1 MRTRSTHTSIHILAR
16 SLALTALFASAG
28 FASAQGAADTAKC
41 EVPTWETKVKAAP
54 GNLSLVVELG
64 KAYLCAGRFRDAQYT
79 LEDAVALDFKSFDAH
94 FFLARSLFDQGDPDA
109 ALFEYN
115 QLAGLYV
122 ERMEPHYQMGVVY
135 SRLRKSDDAIK
146 SFTTAI
152 ELGKKAQAPA
162 NVMID
167 AYTGLISQQRA
178 KGDTAGAAKSYEDA
192 LAIKP
197 GDSSLALGRAQML
210 FESGK
215 ASDALPQ
222 AYELVRQ
229 NAGNSAAV
237 LLIADIYEK
246 QGLSDRAIREIDRAL
261 EVVKSGKERS
271 NLLTRRGLLLQKLG
285 RKADAISAFTA
296 AANTYPEAWEA
307 QYNLG
312 VLKLNSAPSE
322 ALAHFRSAAKLRP
335 EDGDIQLN
343 IAAAQMLLKNY
354 SAGYTAAKTAMQLL
368 ANPVN
373 KAKARL
379 LAGQAAYLSGQFRD
393 AESELKPLAT
403 GEPASYQ
410 NQLWYGLT
418 LLALK
423 DSANAIVAFENA
435 SKLDAS
441 ATEARTNLGA
451 AYISAKRYADAER
464 VSREVVA
471 VEPKNADA
479 LANLGIAL
487 ANLGKRDEARETLR
501 KAAALGSVAAKRA
514 LEALK

>member
-1 MRTRSTHTSIHILAR
+1 MRTQTIQLIAR
-16 SLALTALFASAG
+16 SLALSTLFGTGLFGSIG
-28 FASAQGAADTAKC
+28 FAQGAADTAKC
-41 EVPTWETKVKAAP
+41 EVPAWESKVKAAP
-54 GNLSLVVELG
+54 GDLTMVVELG

-109 ALFEYN
+109 ALFEYS
-115 QLAGLYV
+115 QLAGLYP
-122 ERMEPHYQMGVVY
+122 ERMEPHYQMGVVF

-152 ELGKKAQAPA
+152 ELGKKAEAPV

-167 AYTGLISQQRA
+167 TYNGLISQQRA

-192 LAIKP
+192 LVIKP
-197 GDSSLALGRAQML
+197 GDAGLALGRAQML

-215 ASDALPQ
+215 PNEALPQ
-222 AYELVRQ
+222 AYELLRLNPA
-229 NAGNSAAV
+229 NAPAV

-246 QGLSDRAIREIDRAL
+246 QGLSDRAIRELDRGL
-261 EVVKSGKERS
+261 EVVKSGKDRS
-271 NLLTRRGLLLQKLG
+271 NLLTRRGLILQKLG

-296 AANTYPEAWEA
+296 ATNTYPEAWEA

-312 VLKLNSAPSE
+312 VLKLNAQPSE
-322 ALAHFRSAAKLRP
+322 ALAHFRSAARLRP

-354 SAGYTAAKTAMQLL
+354 SAGYTAAKTAIQLL
-368 ANPVN
+368 SSPAS
-373 KAKARL
+373 KSKARL
-379 LAGQAAYLSGQFRD
+379 LAGQAAYLSGQYQD
-393 AESELKPLAT
+393 AAMELKQLAT
-403 GEPASYQ
+403 SEPANYQ

-423 DSANAIVAFENA
+423 DSSNAIVAFENA
-435 SKLDAS
+435 TKLDAA

-451 AYISAKRYADAER
+451 AYIAAKRYTDAER
-464 VSREVVA
+464 VSREVVTI
-471 VEPKNADA
+471 EPNNADA

-487 ANLGKRDEARETLR
+487 ANLGKRDEARETLK

-514 LEALK
+514 LDALK